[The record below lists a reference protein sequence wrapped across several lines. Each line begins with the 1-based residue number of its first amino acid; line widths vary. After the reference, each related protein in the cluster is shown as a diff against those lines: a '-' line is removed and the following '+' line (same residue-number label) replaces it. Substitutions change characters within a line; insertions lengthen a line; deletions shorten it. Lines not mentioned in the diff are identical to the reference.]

1 MKNSSIL
8 IAALAFAG
16 APLHAQAPDEL
27 ADKVLAFFKARC
39 VACHGTNATEP
50 KEFQFIDNLAE
61 LAKSDFVDLKVPE
74 NSRLYTVL
82 RDSEMP
88 ILTKAEKQEGKKRVD
103 DVTAEEVALVK
114 AWIVA
119 GAPSGGGAPAAS
131 APQKPVATTPPPT
144 PAATQKPGPAV
155 EAAPKR
161 AARRVISHQELIAAA
176 LADLNSLPREE
187 QSGTRYISIAAL
199 HNNSAEL
206 SEGQLEI
213 MRSGVRKMMNSL
225 STNPNIAKFEEVG
238 PEKVLFRIRLRDV
251 NWSPKLW
258 DRVASF
264 FPQSVDAGLGSALTA
279 ATGAKVAIL
288 PAEWLAA
295 TATRPPLYHEI
306 LDLPQKLVDLE
317 KRLGV
322 NAAANIAAGEVIR
335 AGFTE
340 SGVSA
345 HNRLIERHSLNAWSG
360 YYWVSYDFKESGGKS
375 SLLANPLG
383 PESMKLL
390 GGAHAF
396 KHAGGEFIFSLP
408 NGMQAYYVADVL
420 GSRLDGAVP
429 TDIVGDKTNVTG
441 RVEISNGLSC
451 IICHDNG
458 MKEPKQADQVRAI
471 AGGFGT
477 EEKQLIERLHPP
489 QEKVEAVLKEDAGKF
504 LAALSAAGVK
514 QSDGREPVGE
524 LAKRFEKPV
533 TLAKAAAEL
542 GVSEEDFN
550 KRVDPRKDPNFFN
563 TAILLGSG
571 TLAREHFLDLF
582 PDLIARLDIGK
593 VRKAEPLA
601 EVKLPGRE
609 DVKKLRP
616 IAVQITTDK
625 TRYRGGDEKDKKG
638 DLLYATVTAAE
649 AGHLRLL
656 YQNAKGEII
665 TLFPNQFQKDDR
677 IPGGVPVKVPSDT
690 AGFDIEIVGPPFG
703 QEHLIAIVTDRP
715 FTDEAALK
723 EELAKTEFAEATT
736 RDLEVAVAKSAR
748 VIARDER
755 GRRVG
760 RTGFSRITIESHE

>member
-1 MKNSSIL
+1 MQKSSIL

-16 APLHAQAPDEL
+16 APLHAQTPDEL
-27 ADKVLAFFKARC
+27 ANKVLTFFKARC

-50 KEFQFIDNLAE
+50 KKFQFIDNLTE

-88 ILTKAEKQEGKKRVD
+88 ILTKAEKQEGKKRVE
-103 DVTAEEVALVK
+103 DVAAEDVALVK

-119 GAPSGGGAPAAS
+119 GAPSVGGAATP
-131 APQKPVATTPPPT
+131 APQKPVATTPVTPVAPPKT
-144 PAATQKPGPAV
+144 EPAAESTQ
-155 EAAPKR
+155 PKR
-161 AARRVISHQELIAAA
+161 APRRVVSHQEVIAAA
-176 LADLNSLPREE
+176 IADLNSLPREE
-187 QSGTRYISIAAL
+187 QSGTRYISIASL
-199 HNNSAEL
+199 HNNSAEV
-206 SEGQLEI
+206 SEGQLDI

-225 STNPNIAKFEEVG
+225 STNPDIAKFEEVG

-251 NWSPKLW
+251 NWSDKLW

-264 FPQSVDAGLGSALTA
+264 FPQAVDAGLSSALAT
-279 ATGAKVAIL
+279 ATGAKVSIL
-288 PAEWLAA
+288 PAEWMAA

-306 LDLPQKLVDLE
+306 LDLPQKLADLE

-322 NAAANIAAGEVIR
+322 NATANILAGEVVR

-345 HNRLIERHSLNAWSG
+345 HNRLIERHSVKAWSG
-360 YYWVSYDFKESGGKS
+360 YYWVSYDFKSSGGKS

-383 PESMKLL
+383 PESANIL

-420 GSRLDGAVP
+420 GNRLDGAVP

-451 IICHDNG
+451 VICHENG
-458 MKEPKQADQVRAI
+458 MREGRQTDQVRAI
-471 AGGFGT
+471 AGGFENT
-477 EEKQLIERLHPP
+477 EAKELIERLHPP
-489 QEKVEAVLKEDAGKF
+489 QDKVDAILKQDSAKF
-504 LAALSAAGVK
+504 LAALAAAGVK
-514 QSDGREPVGE
+514 QSEGREPVGE

-542 GVSEEDFN
+542 GISEEDFA
-550 KRVDPRKDPNFFN
+550 KRVDPRKDKAFFDIA
-563 TAILLGSG
+563 TLLADG

-582 PDLIARLDIGK
+582 PDIIARLGIGK
-593 VRKAEPLA
+593 VRKSQALA
-601 EVKLPGRE
+601 EVKLPGRD

-677 IPGGVPVKVPSDT
+677 VPGGVPVKVPSDT

-723 EELAKTEFAEATT
+723 AELAKTQFAEADT
-736 RDLEVAVAKSAR
+736 RDIEVAVAKSAR
-748 VIARDER
+748 VIARDDR